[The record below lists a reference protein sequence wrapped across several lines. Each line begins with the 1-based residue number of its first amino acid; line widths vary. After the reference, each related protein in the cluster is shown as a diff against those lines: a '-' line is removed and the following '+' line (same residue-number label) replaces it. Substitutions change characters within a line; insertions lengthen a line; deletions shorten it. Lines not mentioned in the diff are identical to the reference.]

1 MGASKY
7 QPLEARISH
16 GIVDFVAMQG
26 NLEKKS
32 FQRHRGRWQLILQ
45 MFIICKNFLN
55 PLSSLILKGKREAWR
70 SWVSFLNVP
79 APRDP
84 QGYTLEPFS
93 PLNTPL
99 YVAGAA
105 EEL

>member
-26 NLEKKS
+26 NLKKKKC

-70 SWVSFLNVP
+70 SWLSFLHVP

-84 QGYTLEPFS
+84 QATLQS
-93 PLNTPL
+93 PLL
-99 YVAGAA
+99 
-105 EEL
+105 L